1 MSKKRNIVT
10 PYQRLLQAFR
20 EYVSAVD
27 RPHKRLMWVYPKSK
41 LSRSWTLDDLHQRV
55 AAAEQ
60 LGFDTVL
67 ESTDEGLRVL
77 YRKKHPETP
86 WEVR

>member
-10 PYQRLLQAFR
+10 PYQRLLQTFR
-20 EYVSAVD
+20 EYVNAVEY
-27 RPHKRLMWVYPKSK
+27 PHRKSMWTYPMAK
-41 LSRSWTLDDLHQRV
+41 LEGGWDLSELRQRV

-60 LGFDTVL
+60 LGYETML
-67 ESTDEGLRVL
+67 EATDDGLRVM
-77 YRKKHPETP
+77 YRKKRPEAP

>member
-20 EYVSAVD
+20 EYVSEV
-27 RPHKRLMWVYPKSK
+27 RYPHQRLMWVYPLAK
-41 LSRSWTLDDLHQRV
+41 LGNGWDLVDLRQRV
-55 AAAEQ
+55 AAADQ
-60 LGFDTVL
+60 LGYEVVL
-67 ESTDEGLRVL
+67 DAVDDGLRVM
-77 YRKKHPETP
+77 YRKKRPEAP